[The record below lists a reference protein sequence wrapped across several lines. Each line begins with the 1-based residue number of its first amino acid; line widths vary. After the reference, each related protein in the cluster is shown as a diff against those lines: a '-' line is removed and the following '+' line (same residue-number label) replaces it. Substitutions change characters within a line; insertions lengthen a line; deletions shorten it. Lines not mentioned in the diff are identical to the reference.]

1 MQKLN
6 ADLAEL
12 TLLDK
17 MTIEISHSKIICKH
31 EETCIH
37 DQPFLLKATKHVI
50 IHLATQRHVLGCV
63 KNCHFVQSYECMQK
77 SC

>member
-17 MTIEISHSKIICKH
+17 MTTEISHSRITRKH
-31 EETCIH
+31 VETCIH
-37 DQPFLLKATKHVI
+37 GQPFLLKATKHVI
-50 IHLATQRHVLGCV
+50 IHLMPHLATHVLG
-63 KNCHFVQSYECMQK
+63 
-77 SC
+77 